1 MIPPLIVR
9 QALQLGLEWIAV
21 TDHNSAGNVRAVQ
34 AAAEGTGLT
43 VMPGLEVESR
53 EEVHLVCLFDTA
65 EQAEAY
71 ATVVTA
77 HLPQRLNDERHF
89 GAQYVVDAAGEYVRT
104 EERLLLTSA
113 DLSID
118 EIVRGVGERGGICI
132 PAHVDRP
139 ANSLLVNLG
148 FVPPGLDVPG
158 LEVSPRVAVNEFRKA
173 NPELARF
180 GLVCSGDAHRLS
192 EMVKRT
198 LVVSRAATVRELR
211 QALRGEGDLSVSV
224 I

>member
-1 MIPPLIVR
+1 
-9 QALQLGLEWIAV
+9 GL
-21 TDHNSAGNVRAVQ
+21 
-34 AAAEGTGLT
+34 
-43 VMPGLEVESR
+43 
-53 EEVHLVCLFDTA
+53 
-65 EQAEAY
+65 
-71 ATVVTA
+71 
-77 HLPQRLNDERHF
+77 
-89 GAQYVVDAAGEYVRT
+89 
-104 EERLLLTSA
+104 
-113 DLSID
+113 
-118 EIVRGVGERGGICI
+118 CI

-192 EMVKRT
+192 ELVKRT